1 MSMADRA
8 RMNGLEERIAALEVS
23 KFKER
28 LDVLEAGISVMK
40 EARASGWT
48 PQTQAAKAGVAL
60 ENEVRVLRARMEKL
74 EKTL

>member
-8 RMNGLEERIAALEVS
+8 RMDGLEERIAALELA

-28 LDVLEAGISVMK
+28 LDVLEEGVGVVK
-40 EARASGWT
+40 DARASGWPLS
-48 PQTQAAKAGVAL
+48 PQAGKAL